1 MVTSYLGDSQ
11 KAGKHLRYASVH
23 IISADSNQVVLVDV
37 ILGARL
43 FAESLSISIASIAAS
58 FRSVCGSL
66 RKPPECNRQR
76 CPAET
81 PQEGQRTE
89 DNCLSVKSRIL
100 MRMRLLQERYKNRS
114 IPHTSCLR
122 TSKRPKTSGKPVQV
136 LINAVVSM
144 GRRNTQPE
152 PTSC

>member
-23 IISADSNQVVLVDV
+23 IISANSQSVVLVDL
-37 ILGARL
+37 IFGARL
-43 FAESLSISIASIAAS
+43 LAESLSVSIASIAAS

-100 MRMRLLQERYKNRS
+100 MRMRLQRKQY
-114 IPHTSCLR
+114 
-122 TSKRPKTSGKPVQV
+122 
-136 LINAVVSM
+136 
-144 GRRNTQPE
+144 
-152 PTSC
+152 